1 MSDASTVDI
10 DPVEFYMQV
19 RDEMRNL
26 IIGNDFVIRGMTI
39 ALLTDS
45 HILLEGVPGVA
56 KTSLAETFSRV
67 TGLGYNRIQMTPD
80 TLPAD
85 LSGTTIYEEASGTF
99 EVQKGPVFTN
109 VVVADEINRATPKTQ
124 SALLEAMQERQVTIG
139 DRTLPLPSP
148 FVVVAT
154 QNPIEME
161 GVFELPEAQRDRF
174 QQKYTVGIP
183 DRADEATML
192 DRFDENPRMDPQVVE
207 QVVDPDELEHVQQ
220 IVANVHVAQPIKQ
233 YILDLVAATRS
244 HSDLEYGGSPRAT
257 LAFLN
262 AGKAHAA
269 LDGRNYVIPDDI
281 KTLAKPILRHRIVR
295 STDAQLS
302 ARAPDAILD
311 DLLTTVPIP
320 NLDVEADATETD
332 DADAADRT
340 WNGQPMDGTDFA
352 DGRAADGASYTDQST
367 HADTEE
373 PEDRTGGDT
382 EDTPADEETDSEST
396 SYPDSWDVS

>member
-1 MSDASTVDI
+1 MSDTSTVDI
-10 DPVEFYMQV
+10 DPVEFYTQI

-26 IIGNDFVIRGMTI
+26 IIGNDIVIRGMTI
-39 ALLTDS
+39 ALLTDG

-67 TGLGYNRIQMTPD
+67 TGLGYNRVQMTPD

-139 DRTLPLPSP
+139 DRTLSLPIP

-174 QQKYTVGIP
+174 QQKYTVGMP
-183 DRADEATML
+183 DRADEATLL
-192 DRFDENPRMDPQVVE
+192 DRFDENPRMDPEVVE
-207 QVVDPDELEHVQQ
+207 QVVDPDEIEHVQQ
-220 IVANVHVAQPIKQ
+220 AVADVHVAQPIKQ

-269 LDGRNYVIPDDI
+269 LDGREYVTPDDI
-281 KTLAKPILRHRIVR
+281 KTLAKPVLRHRIVR

-302 ARAPDAILD
+302 AREPDEILD
-311 DLLTTVPIP
+311 DLLATVPIP
-320 NLDVEADATETD
+320 NLDGDAGDAATD
-332 DADAADRT
+332 DPGTADRA
-340 WNGQPMDGTDFA
+340 WNGSTTDGTEFT
-352 DGRAADGASYTDQST
+352 DGRVTDGAAYADQPT

-373 PEDRTGGDT
+373 PADGTDDT
-382 EDTPADEETDSEST
+382 EDTPTGEENGTESESH
-396 SYPDSWDVS
+396 PDSWEVK